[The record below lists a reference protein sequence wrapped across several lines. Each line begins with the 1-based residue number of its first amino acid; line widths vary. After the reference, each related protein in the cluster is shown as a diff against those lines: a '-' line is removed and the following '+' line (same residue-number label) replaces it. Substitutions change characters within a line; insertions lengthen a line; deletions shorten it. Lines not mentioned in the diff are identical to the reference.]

1 MNKKQPTVLDD
12 EKINTHEI
20 STIIK
25 MEIKVE
31 IIIIFCPKN
40 HKILNIIFCIV
51 EQIFFKL
58 ISYLAR

>member
-1 MNKKQPTVLDD
+1 MNKKQPTLLDD

-20 STIIK
+20 STTIK
-25 MEIKVE
+25 MGIKVE

-51 EQIFFKL
+51 EQIVF
-58 ISYLAR
+58 SN